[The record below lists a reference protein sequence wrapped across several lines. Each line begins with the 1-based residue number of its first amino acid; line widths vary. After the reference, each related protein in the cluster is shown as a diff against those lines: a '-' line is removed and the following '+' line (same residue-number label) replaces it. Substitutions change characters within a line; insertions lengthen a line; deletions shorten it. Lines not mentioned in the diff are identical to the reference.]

1 MRTQM
6 IVSEAGAGLRRN
18 LTMTVAAVMT
28 VAISLSLLGVA
39 LIIRSGINRDQR
51 DLLNTIEVS
60 VYLDKPCGP
69 NAPAPP
75 ACLQSDAERTQVQQT
90 LQQLPQVKAVTYIS
104 SASAYQRFKEEFADD
119 KPLLKAAPPDA
130 LPDSF
135 AVKLNDPR
143 QFDVV
148 NSAVGQAPGVES
160 VTNANGTLNT
170 LFKLLRRL
178 TLGTLV
184 FVALA
189 IGSTILLIYNT
200 MRISA
205 FSRRRETGIMR
216 LVGSSDFFI
225 QAPFVLEGI
234 TIGLLGTGLAIL
246 IMVAVREF
254 VFNFLSISLL
264 RPFGL
269 WSTMLSTLPVVI
281 AVGIVLPALASFATL
296 QRHLRV

>member
-1 MRTQM
+1 M
-6 IVSEAGAGLRRN
+6 IISEAGAGLRRN

-39 LIIRSGINRDQR
+39 LIIRGGIDRDQR

-60 VYLDKPCGP
+60 VYFDKPCGP

-75 ACLQSDAERTQVQQT
+75 DCLQSDAQRTQVQQT
-90 LQQLPQVKAVTYIS
+90 LQQLPQVKSITYIS
-104 SASAYQRFKEEFADD
+104 AASAYQRFKEEFADD
-119 KPLLKAAPPDA
+119 KALINSAPRDSI
-130 LPDSF
+130 PDSF
-135 AVKLNDPR
+135 AVKLKDPS
-143 QFDVV
+143 QFAVV
-148 NSAVGQAPGVES
+148 QSAVGQAPGVQS
-160 VTNANGTLNT
+160 VTNANSTLNT

-225 QAPFVLEGI
+225 QAPFILEGI
-234 TIGLLGTGLAIL
+234 TIGLLGTVLAVL
-246 IMVAVREF
+246 IMIGVREF
-254 VFNFLSISLL
+254 IFNFLAISLL
-264 RPFGL
+264 KPFGM
-269 WSTMLSTLPVVI
+269 WSTVLGTLPIVI